1 MLKKI
6 LLFIGFVLIIIPNFN
21 NLYAETKF
29 LIPLKKPTLSSQEF
43 NKKISKNILKPLK
56 KPIKSNKNVVEKKKL
71 QKQLKKTNYHLKYR
85 KRNQLWG

>member
-56 KPIKSNKNVVEKKKL
+56 KPIKSNKNVVEKKKITETDKKNKL
-71 QKQLKKTNYHLKYR
+71 SLKIPKHM
-85 KRNQLWG
+85 